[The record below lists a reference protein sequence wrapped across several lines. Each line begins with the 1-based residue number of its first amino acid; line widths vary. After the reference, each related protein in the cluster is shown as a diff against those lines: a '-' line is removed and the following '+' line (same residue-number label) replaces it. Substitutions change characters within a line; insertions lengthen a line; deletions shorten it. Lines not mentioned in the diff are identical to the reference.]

1 MTKEEL
7 LALGVTEE
15 QAKKIVEDQK
25 TNFVPVSQFNE
36 MKEGK
41 KALDAQ
47 IAERDKQLK
56 DLQAKAGDNEE
67 LKQQIQSLQDA
78 NKEAEKK
85 YKAELRQIAL
95 DNAIDK
101 ALTSAHARNN
111 KAVRALL
118 DMNGVDLDEDG
129 KLIGVAKQLKKLAE
143 DEGTKFL
150 FEAED
155 PAGGKPKLAGM
166 APIRKDGGGGT
177 GGSLGAQFAAAYNS
191 MINPVSNGDKG
202 GN

>member
-1 MTKEEL
+1 M
-7 LALGVTEE
+7 
-15 QAKKIVEDQK
+15 
-25 TNFVPVSQFNE
+25 
-36 MKEGK
+36 
-41 KALDAQ
+41 
-47 IAERDKQLK
+47 
-56 DLQAKAGDNEE
+56 
-67 LKQQIQSLQDA
+67 
-78 NKEAEKK
+78 
-85 YKAELRQIAL
+85 

-118 DMNGVDLDEDG
+118 DMDGVDLDEDG

-150 FEAED
+150 FEADD
-155 PAGGKPKLAGM
+155 PTGGKPKISGM
-166 APIRKDGGGGT
+166 KPINKDGGGDT
-177 GGSLGAQFAAAYNS
+177 GGSLGAQFAAKYNS

>member
-41 KALDAQ
+41 KALEAQ
-47 IAERDKQLK
+47 LAARDRQLK

-118 DMNGVDLDEDG
+118 DMDGVDLDEDG

-155 PAGGKPKLAGM
+155 PAGGKPKISGM
-166 APIRKDGGGGT
+166 KPVNKDGGGDT

>member
-15 QAKKIVEDQK
+15 QAQKIVEDQEK
-25 TNFVPVSQFNE
+25 KFVPATQFNE

-41 KALDAQ
+41 KALEAQ
-47 IAERDKQLK
+47 LAARDRQLK

-118 DMNGVDLDEDG
+118 DMDGVDLDEDG

-166 APIRKDGGGGT
+166 KPVNKDGGGDS

-191 MINPVSNGDKG
+191 MINPVSSRDKG

>member
-15 QAKKIVEDQK
+15 QAQKIVEDQEK
-25 TNFVPVSQFNE
+25 NFVPAAQFNE

-78 NKEAEKK
+78 NKAAEKK

-118 DMNGVDLDEDG
+118 DMDGVDLDEDG

-166 APIRKDGGGGT
+166 VPIRKDGGGGT

>member
-7 LALGVTEE
+7 LSLGLTEE
-15 QAKKIVEDQK
+15 QAKKIVGDQK
-25 TNFVPVSQFNE
+25 TNFVPVSQFNV

-41 KALDAQ
+41 KALETQ

-67 LKQQIQSLQDA
+67 LKQQIQALQDA
-78 NKEAEKK
+78 NEDEARK
-85 YKAELRQIAL
+85 YKEELHKMAL

-101 ALTSAHARNN
+101 ALTASGARNN

-118 DMNGVDLDEDG
+118 DMDGVDLDDDG

-150 FEAED
+150 FEAND
-155 PAGGKPKLAGM
+155 PAGGKPKISGM
-166 APIRKDGGGGT
+166 KPIRKDDGGT
-177 GGSLGAQFAAAYNS
+177 ETSIGAQFAAVYNS
-191 MINPVSNGDKG
+191 MVNPVSNGDKG

>member
-85 YKAELRQIAL
+85 YRAELRQIAL

-118 DMNGVDLDEDG
+118 DMDGVDLDEDG

-191 MINPVSNGDKG
+191 MINPNGEKG

>member
-85 YKAELRQIAL
+85 YKAELQQIAL

-118 DMNGVDLDEDG
+118 DMDGVDLDEDG

-166 APIRKDGGGGT
+166 APIRKDSGGDT

>member
-1 MTKEEL
+1 MKKEEL

-47 IAERDKQLK
+47 LAARDRQLK

-118 DMNGVDLDEDG
+118 DMDGVDLDEDG

-155 PAGGKPKLAGM
+155 PAGGKPKISGM
-166 APIRKDGGGGT
+166 KPVNKDGGGGT
-177 GGSLGAQFAAAYNS
+177 GGSLGAISPRGACCPGS
-191 MINPVSNGDKG
+191 RPWG
-202 GN
+202 

>member
-47 IAERDKQLK
+47 LAARDRQLK

-118 DMNGVDLDEDG
+118 DMDGVDLDEDG

-155 PAGGKPKLAGM
+155 PAGGKPKISGM
-166 APIRKDGGGGT
+166 KPVNKDGGGGT

>member
-118 DMNGVDLDEDG
+118 DMDGVDLDEDG

-155 PAGGKPKLAGM
+155 PAGGKPKLTGM
-166 APIRKDGGGGT
+166 APIRKDGGGGA

>member
-118 DMNGVDLDEDG
+118 DMDGVDLDEDG

-166 APIRKDGGGGT
+166 APIRKDGGGDT

>member
-118 DMNGVDLDEDG
+118 DMDGVDLDEDG

>member
-56 DLQAKAGDNEE
+56 DLQAKAGDNED

-78 NKEAEKK
+78 NKAAEKK
-85 YKAELRQIAL
+85 YKAELHQIAL

-101 ALTSAHARNN
+101 ELTASRARNN

-118 DMNGVDLDEDG
+118 DMDGVDLDEDG
-129 KLIGVAKQLKKLAE
+129 KLIGISKQLKKLAE

-150 FEAED
+150 FETGD

-166 APIRKDGGGGT
+166 KPVNKDGGGDS

-191 MINPVSNGDKG
+191 MINPVSSGDKG